1 MIIRKYKPADCKM
14 LAELFYHTV
23 HTVNAKDYT
32 KEQLNAWASGNIDLT
47 VWNQSFTEH
56 DTVVAIKKNLIVG
69 FGDMDKSGYFDRLYV
84 HEDYQHQGIGS
95 AICQALESNC
105 PASEFSVH
113 ASITAQP
120 FFISR
125 GYQVIQEQKA
135 IRNGVSLTNYLMRK
149 SSNPINPNY
158 FIAADKYTRIK

>member
-1 MIIRKYKPADCKM
+1 MGFSMIIRKYKPADCKI

-23 HTVNAKDYT
+23 HTVNAKNYT

-47 VWNQSFTEH
+47 VWNQSFMKH
-56 DTVVAIKKNLIVG
+56 DTVAAVQGNLIVG

-95 AICQALESNC
+95 AICQVLESNC

-135 IRNGVSLTNYLMRK
+135 IRNGVSLINYLMKK
-149 SSNPINPNY
+149 SSNPNKPEQLY
-158 FIAADKYTRIK
+158 CSR